1 VLFAAGRDDPFVS
14 PEEAPPSVE
23 VRAFDTGHLPSL
35 ERPEEF
41 NAVVAEFL
49 DRV

>member
-1 VLFAAGRDDPFVS
+1 MTVLLLSFAGRDDPF
-14 PEEAPPSVE
+14 
-23 VRAFDTGHLPSL
+23 HLPSL

-49 DRV
+49 ARV